1 MALTPEKVNEL
12 IQKAD
17 GLAAKEGSIFRA
29 LVKVTEAEL
38 QEQKSV
44 SLSKTLA
51 DCRDIFPIP
60 PEGHKLESV
69 WLSAMGSTEAVP
81 HYVRACVEDLH
92 TQIEDKE
99 LELKKLAEA
108 FQRQQVELA
117 RFKGCVNGRQS

>member
-38 QEQKSV
+38 QAQDSV
-44 SLSKTLA
+44 SLSKVLA

-60 PEGHKLESV
+60 PEGHKLENA
-69 WLSAMGSTEAVP
+69 WLSAMSSAESVP
-81 HYVRACVEDLH
+81 HYLKVCVEDLH

-99 LELKKLAEA
+99 LELKKLAAA
-108 FQRQQVELA
+108 FQDQQVELA
-117 RFKGCVNGRQS
+117 KLKGCANGREA